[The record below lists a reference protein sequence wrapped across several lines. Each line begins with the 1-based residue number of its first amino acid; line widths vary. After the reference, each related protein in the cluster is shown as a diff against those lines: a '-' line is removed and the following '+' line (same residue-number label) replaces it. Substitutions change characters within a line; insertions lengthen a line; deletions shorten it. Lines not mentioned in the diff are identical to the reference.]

1 MEKQHIGT
9 FSFSREWQR
18 IRKETAEQA
27 AHRLIVYPEGD
38 MVSRHLSA
46 DSQFCRACVGMGYL
60 TQAQMHHAAERYRLG
75 ISRDGG
81 VIFWQL
87 NLDGRVLDGKI
98 MYYRA
103 DCHRDHSHHP
113 TWVGAEMTKFYL
125 ADSPDVADLID
136 VQHHFFGLHLL
147 AACREEQTICV
158 VEAEKTAVILS
169 EHYPQYLWM
178 AAGGLSALKPEMLY
192 HLRHHKI
199 VLFPDTDPDGSTFR
213 QWYDIARRAEKMAGK
228 PIHVS
233 PLLEQRATPA
243 QKERKIDLV
252 DFLFP

>member
-103 DCHRDHSHHP
+103 DCHRDH
-113 TWVGAEMTKFYL
+113 
-125 ADSPDVADLID
+125 
-136 VQHHFFGLHLL
+136 
-147 AACREEQTICV
+147 
-158 VEAEKTAVILS
+158 
-169 EHYPQYLWM
+169 
-178 AAGGLSALKPEMLY
+178 
-192 HLRHHKI
+192 
-199 VLFPDTDPDGSTFR
+199 
-213 QWYDIARRAEKMAGK
+213 
-228 PIHVS
+228 
-233 PLLEQRATPA
+233 ATTLPG
-243 QKERKIDLV
+243 RC
-252 DFLFP
+252 